1 VKYLLT
7 AVLAMAFTNVMHAQQ
22 PTTIVSSAGNFSV
35 SLPPGERKDENAN
48 VTDKDGEHAVFHSFG
63 SIQYNKSFIVTYK
76 DYSSLLDI
84 ADSFDSELKEAAT
97 KGVVTNIAGSTR
109 QGRAVLTYTL
119 TKKFEETQL
128 VESKLSMI
136 VGRRSYLLVAVGPI
150 YDAPTSKEIADFF
163 DSFKLLREEA
173 H

>member
-1 VKYLLT
+1 
-7 AVLAMAFTNVMHAQQ
+7 MC
-22 PTTIVSSAGNFSV
+22 I
-35 SLPPGERKDENAN
+35 RD
-48 VTDKDGEHAVFHSFG
+48 
-63 SIQYNKSFIVTYK
+63 
-76 DYSSLLDI
+76 
-84 ADSFDSELKEAAT
+84 
-97 KGVVTNIAGSTR
+97 R
-109 QGRAVLTYTL
+109 GRAVLTYTL